1 MDNKSESH
9 KLFPKFKY
17 IRNIISLILIG
28 IVAAVLL
35 VRISTIEN
43 TLSVLR
49 TMSFSLVWFAV
60 LAQTLSYLSS
70 GYLIQMIA
78 YGKQKIYGVFKGTL
92 IYIAGESVSLAGGMA
107 SSMAAT
113 YYWVWSENE
122 NPSEGV
128 LSGIL
133 PFLYNSAALI
143 TVSIIGMI
151 VLLFN
156 HNLTLN
162 QGIFYSIILI
172 VLATGLLFI
181 IYIFL
186 HREKL
191 EELLAYIEKKL
202 LKLRNRRYDFTSI
215 KNGLANFY
223 NGIKIL
229 DNGGWIRYGTGPAFN
244 IIFDMLTIYIFFLAA
259 GFQIKLSVLVAGYG
273 LAFLFGRS
281 TFFIP
286 GGSGVIEAG
295 MVAIYTSL
303 GVPNHI
309 SVVAVLGYRFLS
321 FWLPSILGFIAIL
334 YLKKIGK

>member
-17 IRNIISLILIG
+17 IRNVISLILMG
-28 IVAAVLL
+28 VVAAVLL
-35 VRISTIEN
+35 VRISTIED
-43 TLSVLR
+43 TLNVLR
-49 TMSFSLVWFAV
+49 TMSFTLVWFAV
-60 LAQTLSYLSS
+60 IAQALSYLSS
-70 GYLIQMIA
+70 GYLIKMIA
-78 YGKQKIYGVFKGTL
+78 YGKQRIYGVLKGML

-128 LSGIL
+128 LAGIL

-143 TVSIIGMI
+143 TVSIAGMI
-151 VLLFN
+151 VLLLN

-162 QGIFYSIILI
+162 QGIFYSLILV
-172 VLATGLLFI
+172 VLTTGLLFI

-186 HREKL
+186 HRRKL
-191 EELLAYIEKKL
+191 ERLLDYIEKKL
-202 LKLRNRRYDFTSI
+202 RKIRKRNYDFTGI
-215 KNGLANFY
+215 KNGLSNFY

-229 DNGGWIRYGTGPAFN
+229 DNGGWLKYSTGPALN
-244 IIFDMLTIYIFFLAA
+244 IIFDMLTIYILFITA

-321 FWLPSILGFIAIL
+321 FGIPSILGFLAML
-334 YLKKIGK
+334 YLKKTGK